1 MNLLVWQKKE
11 WCDSMDR
18 DLYVVVLKEILERW
32 EELGMTGKQKSQLE
46 SIALKISNQIKRGE
60 R

>member
-1 MNLLVWQKKE
+1 MRLSIWLKKE

-32 EELGMTGKQKSQLE
+32 EELELTGKQQSQLE
-46 SIALKISNQIKRGE
+46 SILMKIKG
-60 R
+60 

>member
-18 DLYVVVLKEILERW
+18 DLYAVVLEEILKHW
-32 EELGMTGKQKSQLE
+32 EELWLTGKQKSQLE
-46 SIALKISNQIKRGE
+46 NILMKIKG
-60 R
+60 